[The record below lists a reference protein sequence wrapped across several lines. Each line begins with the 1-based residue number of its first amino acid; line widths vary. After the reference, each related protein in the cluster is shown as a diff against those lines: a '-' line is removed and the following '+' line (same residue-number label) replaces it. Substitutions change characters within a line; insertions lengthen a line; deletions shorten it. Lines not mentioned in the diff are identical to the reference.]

1 MRLFLN
7 TLWSIIAANLKP
19 ARDGFFSTF
28 SFILRFW
35 KILLNRKWASLKAS
49 LKLIQVFARVF
60 IHWHPAHATTTSST
74 TCCTR
79 PTSTLG
85 KYLQGLHF
93 FGRQAANPQE
103 FVVAVQ
109 WWLGGTLKLGLVPA
123 LWLLIPE
130 VFMRFWRIADFQ
142 KFDFLFLGHGSR
154 VNSLATHSGIGH
166 RISTLPS
173 SSSLALP
180 LQLQRNVV
188 WKIIFNVGD
197 GFIWSSVA
205 FSVASSHGYTCS
217 MKMKMVTSKS

>member
-1 MRLFLN
+1 MVSSLPFPLFSGCEQN
-7 TLWSIIAANLKP
+7 SFRQKVGSI
-19 ARDGFFSTF
+19 
-28 SFILRFW
+28 
-35 KILLNRKWASLKAS
+35 KAS
-49 LKLIQVFARVF
+49 LNLIQVFARVF
-60 IHWHPAHATTTSST
+60 TLWHPARATTTSST

-85 KYLQGLHF
+85 KYLHGLHF

-130 VFMRFWRIADFQ
+130 VFMRFRRIADFQ
-142 KFDFLFLGHGSR
+142 KFDFLFPGHGSR

-180 LQLQRNVV
+180 LQLKRN
-188 WKIIFNVGD
+188 
-197 GFIWSSVA
+197 
-205 FSVASSHGYTCS
+205 
-217 MKMKMVTSKS
+217 MV